1 MDRVRRPLLRSL
13 PSRRAQPTQPLL
25 LMILPLSRLQLFVQ
39 EQLGQYVI
47 VRATGEQ
54 IFEEMPLYVRIGMHL
69 LFVSGVRLL
78 AHESVDALLVR
89 ESERQGR
96 VYDQEG
102 PEVRRCVFPTPD
114 AD

>member
-1 MDRVRRPLLRSL
+1 MDRVRPRPCLARRHPARSLTTPLRSL
-13 PSRRAQPTQPLL
+13 RS
-25 LMILPLSRLQLFVQ
+25 QLFVQ

-102 PEVRRCVFPTPD
+102 PEVRHWD
-114 AD
+114 LLA